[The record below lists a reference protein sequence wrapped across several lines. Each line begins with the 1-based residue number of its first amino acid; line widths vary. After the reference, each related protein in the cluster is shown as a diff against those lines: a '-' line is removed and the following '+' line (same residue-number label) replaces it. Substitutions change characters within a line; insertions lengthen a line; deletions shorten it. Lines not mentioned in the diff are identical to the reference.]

1 VSHIINIQRSKKELE
16 QEVKSKDQQKN
27 KYADHISKLENRCR
41 NQVNYWG
48 SMVNCCNCLL
58 ILYIDKTVFHFNPFF
73 NGKIHIFV
81 VTLMDF

>member
-73 NGKIHIFV
+73 RSHFDGFLNY
-81 VTLMDF
+81 LL